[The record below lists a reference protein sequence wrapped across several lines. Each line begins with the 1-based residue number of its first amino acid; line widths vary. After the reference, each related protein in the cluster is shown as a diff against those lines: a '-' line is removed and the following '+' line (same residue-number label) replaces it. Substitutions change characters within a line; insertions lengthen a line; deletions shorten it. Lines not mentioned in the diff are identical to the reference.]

1 MSFVLTLNSTNVS
14 NTNTNTSFKYNFI
27 NGGFTCKDYE
37 MCVSSITLPYSFYN
51 VSSYYANKTFSLI
64 FPTAAT
70 TIQYDITLPDGFYTV
85 TEINSYIQQ
94 VCVDNG
100 AYLLNSSGNYVY
112 FVQLIYNTTYYSVQL
127 LTFLVPTLA
136 TIGTYTQPS
145 SGLYSGAGLPT
156 TASTSKLVLAS
167 TGSIRTIIGFAAGT
181 FPPTTQTVSWNIS
194 STLTPIGTT
203 VNSIIM
209 RGSLVSNS
217 CTSPSD
223 ILDSMPIKDV
233 SFGSNITYDPNFE
246 KFVSVTN
253 GTFNSFVFTFCDQS
267 LNEIYARD
275 PNVSITLI
283 IRPPAIARC
292 FNTKNINKK

>member
-156 TASTSKLVLAS
+156 TSSTTQLVLAS

-209 RGSLVSNS
+209 RCSLVSNS

-283 IRPPAIARC
+283 IRPRR
-292 FNTKNINKK
+292 

>member
-1 MSFVLTLNSTNVS
+1 
-14 NTNTNTSFKYNFI
+14 
-27 NGGFTCKDYE
+27 
-37 MCVSSITLPYSFYN
+37 
-51 VSSYYANKTFSLI
+51 
-64 FPTAAT
+64 
-70 TIQYDITLPDGFYTV
+70 
-85 TEINSYIQQ
+85 
-94 VCVDNG
+94 
-100 AYLLNSSGNYVY
+100 LNSSGNYVY

-156 TASTSKLVLAS
+156 TSSTPQLVLAS

-209 RGSLVSNS
+209 RCSLVSNS

-283 IRPPAIARC
+283 IRPRQ
-292 FNTKNINKK
+292 

>member
-85 TEINSYIQQ
+85 TEINNYIQQ

-156 TASTSKLVLAS
+156 TSSTTQLVLAS

-203 VNSIIM
+203 VNSLIM
-209 RGSLVSNS
+209 RCSLVSNS

-283 IRPPAIARC
+283 IRPRR
-292 FNTKNINKK
+292 

>member
-156 TASTSKLVLAS
+156 TSSTTQLVLAS

-181 FPPTTQTVSWNIS
+181 FPPTTQTSDYNIS

-209 RGSLVSNS
+209 RCSLVSNS

-283 IRPPAIARC
+283 IRPRR
-292 FNTKNINKK
+292 